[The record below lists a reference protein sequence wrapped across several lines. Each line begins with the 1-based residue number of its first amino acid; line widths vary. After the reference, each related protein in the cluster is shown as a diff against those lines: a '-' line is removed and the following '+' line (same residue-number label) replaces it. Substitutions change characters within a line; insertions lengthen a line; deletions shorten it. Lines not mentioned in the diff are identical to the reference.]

1 MPDNTN
7 RDSPVTAAP
16 SDRRPLAD
24 RMKECLAVPTEK
36 SSECYAEKLMEEL
49 DIGFEPPMR
58 RWNRD
63 AAWGLIAH
71 DEATEWVHLAVLA
84 LYVHRLNACE
94 TDCGFDFLNN
104 AESYYESTSQ
114 NRGRVS
120 DEISEARNTIG
131 RKLALYDDVQED

>member
-1 MPDNTN
+1 MPASAETLHPGAMPTVDTLPRPGGRPVVHDEAREMPDNTN

-24 RMKECLAVPTEK
+24 GMKECLAVPTEK

-49 DIGFEPPMR
+49 DVGFEPPMR

-63 AAWGLIAH
+63 EAWGLITH

-84 LYVHRLNACE
+84 LYV
-94 TDCGFDFLNN
+94 D
-104 AESYYESTSQ
+104 
-114 NRGRVS
+114 
-120 DEISEARNTIG
+120 
-131 RKLALYDDVQED
+131 